1 VARDDRFRLA
11 ARAYFVYA
19 IVYWIGGVYLVWHG
33 VGIPGPIT
41 EYKRNVY
48 VAFWALVGLVPLL
61 VIPWLLRQRRAW
73 FERWLLSR
81 RDFARILTV
90 FMVWRAFVVGRVVV
104 RPVTA
109 TVAGPWGEE
118 AISFRLGA
126 AVFFVF
132 TVVALGLIARAAWSR
147 AGADA

>member
-1 VARDDRFRLA
+1 VAGDDRFRLA
-11 ARAYFVYA
+11 ARAYVAYA

-61 VIPWLLRQRRAW
+61 VIPWLLGRRRPW

-81 RDFARILTV
+81 RDFARILTL
-90 FMVWRAFVVGRVVV
+90 FMVWRAIAVLRVAV

-109 TVAGPWGEE
+109 TVAGPGGE
-118 AISFRLGA
+118 AIPFRLGA
-126 AVFFVF
+126 IVFLVF
-132 TVVALGLIARAAWSR
+132 TVVALALIARAAWSGP
-147 AGADA
+147 AAEP

>member
-1 VARDDRFRLA
+1 VADDDRFQLA
-11 ARAYFVYA
+11 ARGYAAYA

-33 VGIPGPIT
+33 IGIPGPVT

-61 VIPWLLRQRRAW
+61 LIPWLLRRRRAW

-90 FMVWRAFVVGRVVV
+90 FMLWRAIAVLRVAV
-104 RPVTA
+104 RPATA
-109 TVAGPWGEE
+109 TVAGPWGEA

-132 TVVALGLIARAAWSR
+132 TVVALALIARAAWSGGGR
-147 AGADA
+147 DA